1 MGIAL
6 LGLACMAGFSLLNGM
21 QMIALGRKASEV
33 SLAIIGKTEELGR
46 SLTAQTLLTTSSA
59 SRLDV
64 AAIEKAQKTCA
75 ENMKQTRATIEA
87 LQSHVTDPEM
97 CAALEKIVEILPAF
111 EKSSNKVFDEAK
123 SFMQEEA
130 VQVMDREIL
139 PQTATLNESLLT
151 IETRARLLAEEEP
164 RHIVAVAKKFTI
176 TTLIVSLVTLVLT
189 SGVSFLIVKGI
200 SSSLRKVISVLLES
214 VNHVSSAAAAISSS
228 SQSLADGAN
237 IQATSLEE
245 TSAGVEEMAG
255 MTKHNAENA
264 QTASK
269 LAAET
274 RQTGDAG
281 ALEMQSMVKSM
292 DDITTSSAAISK
304 IIKTIDEIAFQT
316 NILALNAAVEAARA
330 GSAGVGFAVVADE
343 VRRLAQRSAA
353 AAHETSDK
361 IADAAKKSAQGLL
374 TSQRVSASLNNI
386 VSHTRKV
393 DSFISEIA
401 TASAEQAQGIAQ
413 INKALSQVDS
423 VTQRNAA
430 EAEETARAST
440 ELMAKTGEL
449 NSVVEGLTKLV
460 GL

>member
-1 MGIAL
+1 
-6 LGLACMAGFSLLNGM
+6 
-21 QMIALGRKASEV
+21 
-33 SLAIIGKTEELGR
+33 
-46 SLTAQTLLTTSSA
+46 
-59 SRLDV
+59 
-64 AAIEKAQKTCA
+64 
-75 ENMKQTRATIEA
+75 
-87 LQSHVTDPEM
+87 
-97 CAALEKIVEILPAF
+97 
-111 EKSSNKVFDEAK
+111 
-123 SFMQEEA
+123 
-130 VQVMDREIL
+130 
-139 PQTATLNESLLT
+139 
-151 IETRARLLAEEEP
+151 
-164 RHIVAVAKKFTI
+164 
-176 TTLIVSLVTLVLT
+176 
-189 SGVSFLIVKGI
+189 
-200 SSSLRKVISVLLES
+200 
-214 VNHVSSAAAAISSS
+214 
-228 SQSLADGAN
+228 
-237 IQATSLEE
+237 
-245 TSAGVEEMAG
+245 
-255 MTKHNAENA
+255 
-264 QTASK
+264 
-269 LAAET
+269 
-274 RQTGDAG
+274 
-281 ALEMQSMVKSM
+281 MVKSM